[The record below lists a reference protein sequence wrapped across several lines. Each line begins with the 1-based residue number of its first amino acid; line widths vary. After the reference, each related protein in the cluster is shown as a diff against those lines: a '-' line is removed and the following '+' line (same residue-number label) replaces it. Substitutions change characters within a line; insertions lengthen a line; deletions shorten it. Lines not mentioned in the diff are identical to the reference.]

1 MNTFLVEE
9 FWKKFLNPFTI
20 IMTSSSKNSMTMI
33 KILLTKLLPKTTLS
47 FQDKVITIISS
58 VAELQELKKFKEL
71 SNTSEDH
78 FLISTGKGKQLCFMK
93 MLLLFSAKSLAFL
106 KEMATLDTKAVLK
119 MKTSFSPAFLLTN

>member
-1 MNTFLVEE
+1 MG
-9 FWKKFLNPFTI
+9 FLNQFTT

-33 KILLTKLLPKTTLS
+33 KILLTKLLLKTMPS

-58 VAELQELKKFKEL
+58 VAELQELKKSKEL

-78 FLISTGKGKQLCFMK
+78 FLISTGKEKQLCFVK

-106 KEMATLDTKAVLK
+106 KEMERSDNHIA
-119 MKTSFSPAFLLTN
+119 LLIGAPLCYK

>member
-1 MNTFLVEE
+1 
-9 FWKKFLNPFTI
+9 
-20 IMTSSSKNSMTMI
+20 MI
-33 KILLTKLLPKTTLS
+33 KILLTKLLLKTTLS
-47 FQDKVITIISS
+47 SQDKVIMIISS

-78 FLISTGKGKQLCFMK
+78 FLISTGKEKQLCCMK
-93 MLLLFSAKSLAFL
+93 MLLLFSAKFLAFL

>member
-1 MNTFLVEE
+1 MGEE
-9 FWKKFLNPFTI
+9 FWKKFLNPFTT

-33 KILLTKLLPKTTLS
+33 KILLMKLLLKTTLS
-47 FQDKVITIISS
+47 FQDKVIMIISS

-78 FLISTGKGKQLCFMK
+78 FLISTGKEKQLCFMK

-106 KEMATLDTKAVLK
+106 KEMATLDTKAVLE
-119 MKTSFSPAFLLTN
+119 MKTSFSPAFLSTN